1 MPNLKE
7 LKNRISSVK
16 STRKITSAMKMV
28 AASKLRR
35 AQDLAE
41 SSRVY
46 ADSLSFILSSLAGNT
61 KNSSDLPEILT
72 GRENSKISLL
82 IINSSDRGLCG
93 GFNSNLF
100 RNAKNWISEQQE
112 KGKSVK
118 IITVGKKASS
128 FYRKTDLDVIANF
141 DDLNSNDKQL
151 QVSEEIKNKIM
162 ELFENNEIDEV
173 SILFNKFV
181 SVIAQEPT
189 YQSLI
194 PLSNEEADEEA
205 DEEVTYTSNAVFE
218 FEPDKNEL
226 LEYLVPRNFLTQIY
240 RSVLES
246 SASEHAARMTSMDNA
261 TRNAGDMID
270 GLTLTYNRTRQAFI
284 TKELIEIISGA
295 EAV

>member
-1 MPNLKE
+1 MPSLKE
-7 LKNRISSVK
+7 LKNRITSVK

-35 AQDLAE
+35 AQELAE

-46 ADSLSFILSSLAGNT
+46 ADSLAFILSSLAGKPS
-61 KNSSDLPEILT
+61 KNSDLPEILT
-72 GRENSKISLL
+72 GRENPKTTLL

-100 RNAKNWISEQQE
+100 RNAKTWIAEQQA
-112 KGKSVK
+112 KGKTVK
-118 IITVGKKASS
+118 LLTVGKKASS
-128 FYRKTDLDVIANF
+128 FYRRSEIDVIANF
-141 DDLNSNDKQL
+141 EDLTSNDRQI
-151 QVSEEIKNKIM
+151 QVAEEIKSKIV
-162 ELFENNEIDEV
+162 ELFESKEVDEV

-181 SVIAQEPT
+181 SAIAQEPS

-194 PLSNEEADEEA
+194 PMASDDEQT
-205 DEEVTYTSNAVFE
+205 EEVVETSNAVFE

-226 LEYLVPRNFLTQIY
+226 LEYLLPRNFLTQIY
-240 RSVLES
+240 RSILES

-261 TRNAGDMID
+261 TRNAGDLVD
-270 GLTLTYNRTRQAFI
+270 KLTINYNRSRQAAI

-295 EAV
+295 ESL

>member
-1 MPNLKE
+1 MPSLKE
-7 LKNRISSVK
+7 LKNRITSVK

-35 AQDLAE
+35 AQELAE

-46 ADSLSFILSSLAGNT
+46 ADSLAFILSSLAGKPS
-61 KNSSDLPEILT
+61 KNSDLPEILT
-72 GRENSKISLL
+72 GRENPKTTLL

-100 RNAKNWISEQQE
+100 RNAKTWIAEQQA
-112 KGKSVK
+112 KGKTVK
-118 IITVGKKASS
+118 LLTVGKKASS
-128 FYRKTDLDVIANF
+128 FYRRSEIDVIANF
-141 DDLNSNDKQL
+141 EDLTSNDRQI
-151 QVSEEIKNKIM
+151 QVAEEIKSKIV
-162 ELFENNEIDEV
+162 ELFESKEVDEV

-181 SVIAQEPT
+181 SAIAQEPS

-194 PLSNEEADEEA
+194 PMASDDEQT
-205 DEEVTYTSNAVFE
+205 EEVVEISNAVFE

-226 LEYLVPRNFLTQIY
+226 LEYLLPRNFLTQIY
-240 RSVLES
+240 RSILES

-270 GLTLTYNRTRQAFI
+270 RLTLTYNRTRQAFI

>member
-7 LKNRISSVK
+7 LMNRISSVK

-35 AQDLAE
+35 AQELAE

-100 RNAKNWISEQQE
+100 RNAKKWISDQQGL
-112 KGKSVK
+112 GKSVK
-118 IITVGKKASS
+118 IMTVGKKASS
-128 FYRKTDLDVIANF
+128 FYKKTDLDIVASF
-141 DDLNSNDKQL
+141 EDLNSNDRQL

-181 SVIAQEPT
+181 SAISQEPT

-194 PLSNEEADEEA
+194 PLSNDETSEEESEA
-205 DEEVTYTSNAVFE
+205 NNSVFE

-270 GLTLTYNRTRQAFI
+270 RLTLTYNRTRQAFI

>member
-35 AQDLAE
+35 AQELAE

-100 RNAKNWISEQQE
+100 RNAKKWISDQQGQ
-112 KGKSVK
+112 GKSVK
-118 IITVGKKASS
+118 IMTVGKKASS
-128 FYRKTDLDVIANF
+128 FYKKTDLDIVASF
-141 DDLNSNDKQL
+141 EDLNSNDRQL

-181 SVIAQEPT
+181 SAISQEPT

-194 PLSNEEADEEA
+194 PLSNEETSEDESKA
-205 DEEVTYTSNAVFE
+205 NNAIFE

-270 GLTLTYNRTRQAFI
+270 RLTLTYNRTRQAFI

>member
-100 RNAKNWISEQQE
+100 RNAKNWIGEQQE

-194 PLSNEEADEEA
+194 PLSNDEA
-205 DEEVTYTSNAVFE
+205 DEEVTDTSNAVFE

>member
-7 LKNRISSVK
+7 LKNRIASVK

-35 AQDLAE
+35 AQELAE

-46 ADSLSFILSSLAGNT
+46 ADSLAFILSSLAGKNS
-61 KNSSDLPEILT
+61 NSSDLPEILT
-72 GRENSKISLL
+72 GRENPQTTLL
-82 IINSSDRGLCG
+82 IVNSSDRGLCG

-100 RNAKNWISEQQE
+100 RKAKIWIAEQQT
-112 KGKSVK
+112 KGKTVK
-118 IITVGKKASS
+118 LLTVGKKASS
-128 FYRKTDLDVIANF
+128 FYRRSEIDVIANF
-141 DDLNSNDKQL
+141 EDLTSNDRQI
-151 QVSEEIKNKIM
+151 QIAEEIKNKIV
-162 ELFENNEIDEV
+162 ELFESKEVDEV

-181 SVIAQEPT
+181 SAISQEPS
-189 YQSLI
+189 YQSII
-194 PLSNEEADEEA
+194 PMASSDDENT
-205 DEEVTYTSNAVFE
+205 EVTETSNAVFE

-226 LEYLVPRNFLTQIY
+226 LEYLLPRNFLTQIY
-240 RSVLES
+240 RSILES

-270 GLTLTYNRTRQAFI
+270 RLTLTYNRTRQAFI

>member
-35 AQDLAE
+35 AQELAE

-61 KNSSDLPEILT
+61 KNSADLPEILT

-100 RNAKNWISEQQE
+100 RNAKKWISDQQGQ
-112 KGKSVK
+112 GKSVK
-118 IITVGKKASS
+118 IMTVGKKASS
-128 FYRKTDLDVIANF
+128 FYKKTDLDIVASF
-141 DDLNSNDKQL
+141 EDLNSNDRQL

-181 SVIAQEPT
+181 SAISQEPT

-194 PLSNEEADEEA
+194 PLSNEETSEDESEA
-205 DEEVTYTSNAVFE
+205 NNSVFE

-270 GLTLTYNRTRQAFI
+270 RLTLTYNRTRQAFI

>member
-7 LKNRISSVK
+7 LKNRIASVK
-16 STRKITSAMKMV
+16 STKKITSAMKMV

-35 AQDLAE
+35 AQELAE

-46 ADSLSFILSSLAGNT
+46 ADSLAFILSSLAGKT
-61 KNSSDLPEILT
+61 SNSSDLPEILT
-72 GRENSKISLL
+72 GREDPKTILL
-82 IINSSDRGLCG
+82 VINSSDRGLCG

-100 RNAKNWISEQQE
+100 RNAKNWIAQQQAQ
-112 KGKSVK
+112 GKTVK
-118 IITVGKKASS
+118 IMTVGKKAAS
-128 FYRKTDLDVIANF
+128 FYRRSELDVIAGF
-141 DDLNSNDKQL
+141 DDLTSNDRQL
-151 QVSEEIKNKIM
+151 QVSEEVKNKIV
-162 ELFENNEIDEV
+162 ELFESKEIDEV
-173 SILFNKFV
+173 SILFNKFI
-181 SVIAQEPT
+181 SAISQEPT
-189 YQSLI
+189 YQSII
-194 PLSNEEADEEA
+194 PMAAEEASEEEA
-205 DEEVTYTSNAVFE
+205 ATSNAVFE

-240 RSVLES
+240 KSILES

-270 GLTLTYNRTRQAFI
+270 RLTLTYNRTRQAFI

>member
-35 AQDLAE
+35 AQELAE

-128 FYRKTDLDVIANF
+128 FYKKTDLDVIANF

-162 ELFENNEIDEV
+162 DLFENNEIDEV

-181 SVIAQEPT
+181 SVITQEPT

-194 PLSNEEADEEA
+194 PLNNEEA
-205 DEEVTYTSNAVFE
+205 DEEVTDTSNAVFE

>member
-35 AQDLAE
+35 AQELAE

-61 KNSSDLPEILT
+61 KNSADLPEILT

-100 RNAKNWISEQQE
+100 RNAKKWISDQQGQ
-112 KGKSVK
+112 GKSVK
-118 IITVGKKASS
+118 IMTVGKKASS
-128 FYRKTDLDVIANF
+128 FYKKTDLDIVASF
-141 DDLNSNDKQL
+141 EDLNSNDRQL

-162 ELFENNEIDEV
+162 ELFESNEIDEV

-181 SVIAQEPT
+181 SAISQEPT

-194 PLSNEEADEEA
+194 PLSNEETIEDESEA
-205 DEEVTYTSNAVFE
+205 NNAVFE

-270 GLTLTYNRTRQAFI
+270 RLTLTYNRTRQAFI

>member
-128 FYRKTDLDVIANF
+128 FYKKTDLDVIANF

-181 SVIAQEPT
+181 SVITQEPT

-194 PLSNEEADEEA
+194 PLSNEEADEE
-205 DEEVTYTSNAVFE
+205 VTDNSNAVFE

>member
-35 AQDLAE
+35 AQELAE

-100 RNAKNWISEQQE
+100 RNAKKWISDQRGL
-112 KGKSVK
+112 GKSVK
-118 IITVGKKASS
+118 IMTVGKKASS
-128 FYRKTDLDVIANF
+128 FYKKTDLDIVASF
-141 DDLNSNDKQL
+141 EDLNSNDRQL
-151 QVSEEIKNKIM
+151 QVSEEIKNKII

-181 SVIAQEPT
+181 SAISQEPT

-194 PLSNEEADEEA
+194 PLSNDETSEEESEA
-205 DEEVTYTSNAVFE
+205 NNSVFE

-270 GLTLTYNRTRQAFI
+270 RLTLTYNRTRQAFI

>member
-35 AQDLAE
+35 AQELAE

-128 FYRKTDLDVIANF
+128 FYKKTDLHVITNF

-181 SVIAQEPT
+181 SVITQEPT

-194 PLSNEEADEEA
+194 PLSNDEA
-205 DEEVTYTSNAVFE
+205 DEEVTDTSNAVFE

>member
-35 AQDLAE
+35 AQELAE

-72 GRENSKISLL
+72 GRENSKITLL

-100 RNAKNWISEQQE
+100 RNAKKWISDQQGQ
-112 KGKSVK
+112 GKSVK
-118 IITVGKKASS
+118 IMTVGKKASS
-128 FYRKTDLDVIANF
+128 FYKKTDLDIVASF
-141 DDLNSNDKQL
+141 EDLNSNDRQL

-181 SVIAQEPT
+181 SAISQEPT

-194 PLSNEEADEEA
+194 PLSNDETSEEESEA
-205 DEEVTYTSNAVFE
+205 NNSVFE

-270 GLTLTYNRTRQAFI
+270 RLTLTYNRTRQAFI

>member
-1 MPNLKE
+1 MPSLKE

-35 AQDLAE
+35 AQELAE

-46 ADSLSFILSSLAGNT
+46 ADSLAFILSSLAGKNS
-61 KNSSDLPEILT
+61 NSSDLPEILT
-72 GRENSKISLL
+72 GRENPQTTLL
-82 IINSSDRGLCG
+82 IVNSSDRGLCG

-100 RNAKNWISEQQE
+100 RNAKTWIAEQQA
-112 KGKSVK
+112 KGKTVK
-118 IITVGKKASS
+118 LLTVGKKAAS
-128 FYRKTDLDVIANF
+128 FYRRAEIDVIANF
-141 DDLNSNDKQL
+141 EDLTSNDRQL
-151 QVSEEIKNKIM
+151 QVAEEIKNKIVK
-162 ELFENNEIDEV
+162 LFEAKEVDEV

-181 SVIAQEPT
+181 SAIAQEPT
-189 YQSLI
+189 YQSII
-194 PLSNEEADEEA
+194 PMANDE
-205 DEEVTYTSNAVFE
+205 DSSEEVETSNAVFE

-226 LEYLVPRNFLTQIY
+226 LEYLLPRNFLTQIY
-240 RSVLES
+240 RSILES

-270 GLTLTYNRTRQAFI
+270 RLTLTYNRTRQAFI

>member
-128 FYRKTDLDVIANF
+128 FYKKTDLNVIANF

-194 PLSNEEADEEA
+194 PLSNEEADEE
-205 DEEVTYTSNAVFE
+205 VTDTSKAVFE

>member
-35 AQDLAE
+35 AQELAE

-61 KNSSDLPEILT
+61 KNSADLPEILT

-100 RNAKNWISEQQE
+100 RNTKKWISDQQGQ
-112 KGKSVK
+112 GKTVK
-118 IITVGKKASS
+118 IMTVGKKASS
-128 FYRKTDLDVIANF
+128 FYKKTDLDIVASF
-141 DDLNSNDKQL
+141 EDLNSNDRQL

-181 SVIAQEPT
+181 SAISQEPT

-194 PLSNEEADEEA
+194 PLSNEETSEDESEA
-205 DEEVTYTSNAVFE
+205 NNAIFE

-270 GLTLTYNRTRQAFI
+270 RLTLTYNRTRQAFI

>member
-7 LKNRISSVK
+7 LKNRITSVK

-35 AQDLAE
+35 AQELAE

-46 ADSLSFILSSLAGNT
+46 ADSLGFILSSLAGG
-61 KNSSDLPEILT
+61 SAVGSDLPEILT
-72 GRENSKISLL
+72 GRENPKNVLL

-100 RNAKNWISEQQE
+100 RNAKGWIAE
-112 KGKSVK
+112 KQRQGLNVK
-118 IITVGKKASS
+118 IMTVGKKAAS
-128 FYRKTDLDVIANF
+128 FYRRSDLEVIAGF
-141 DDLNSNDKQL
+141 DDLNSNDRQL
-151 QVSEEIKNKIM
+151 EIAEEVKSKLI
-162 ELFENNEIDEV
+162 ELFEKKEIDQV
-173 SILFNKFV
+173 SILFNKFI
-181 SVIAQEPT
+181 SAISQEPC

-194 PLSNEEADEEA
+194 PLAAESTEEQSA
-205 DEEVTYTSNAVFE
+205 SSSSSFE

-226 LEYLVPRNFLTQIY
+226 LEYLVPRNFLTQVY
-240 RSVLES
+240 RSILES

-270 GLTLTYNRTRQAFI
+270 RLTLTYNRTRQAFI

>member
-7 LKNRISSVK
+7 LKNRIASVK
-16 STRKITSAMKMV
+16 STKKITSAMKMV

-35 AQDLAE
+35 AQELAE

-46 ADSLSFILSSLAGNT
+46 ADSLAFILSSLAGKT
-61 KNSSDLPEILT
+61 SNSSDLPEILT
-72 GRENSKISLL
+72 GREDPKTILL
-82 IINSSDRGLCG
+82 VINSSDRGLCG

-100 RNAKNWISEQQE
+100 RNAKNWIAQQQAQ
-112 KGKSVK
+112 GKTVK
-118 IITVGKKASS
+118 ILTVGKKAAS
-128 FYRKTDLDVIANF
+128 FYRRSELDVIAGF
-141 DDLNSNDKQL
+141 DDLTSNDRQL
-151 QVSEEIKNKIM
+151 QVSEEVKNKIV
-162 ELFENNEIDEV
+162 ELFESKEVDEV
-173 SILFNKFV
+173 SILFNKFI
-181 SVIAQEPT
+181 SAISQEPT
-189 YQSLI
+189 YQSII
-194 PLSNEEADEEA
+194 PMAAEEASEEEA
-205 DEEVTYTSNAVFE
+205 AISNAVFE

-240 RSVLES
+240 RSILES

-270 GLTLTYNRTRQAFI
+270 RLTLTYNRTRQAFI

>member
-35 AQDLAE
+35 AQELAE

-100 RNAKNWISEQQE
+100 RNAKKWISDQQGQ
-112 KGKSVK
+112 GKSVK
-118 IITVGKKASS
+118 IMTVGKKASS
-128 FYRKTDLDVIANF
+128 FYKKTDLDIVASF
-141 DDLNSNDKQL
+141 EDLNSNDRQL

-162 ELFENNEIDEV
+162 ELFESNEIDEV

-181 SVIAQEPT
+181 SAISQEPT

-194 PLSNEEADEEA
+194 PLSDEETSE
-205 DEEVTYTSNAVFE
+205 DESEANKAVFE

-270 GLTLTYNRTRQAFI
+270 RLTLTYNRTRQAFI

>member
-1 MPNLKE
+1 MPSLKE
-7 LKNRISSVK
+7 LKNRITSVK

-35 AQDLAE
+35 AQELAE

-46 ADSLSFILSSLAGNT
+46 ADSLAFILSSLAGKPS
-61 KNSSDLPEILT
+61 KNSDLPEILT
-72 GRENSKISLL
+72 GRENPKTTLL

-100 RNAKNWISEQQE
+100 RNAKTWISEQQA
-112 KGKSVK
+112 KGKTVK
-118 IITVGKKASS
+118 LLTVGKKASS
-128 FYRKTDLDVIANF
+128 FYRRSEIDVIANF
-141 DDLNSNDKQL
+141 EDLTSNDRQI
-151 QVSEEIKNKIM
+151 QVAEEIKSKIV
-162 ELFENNEIDEV
+162 ELFESKEVDEV

-181 SVIAQEPT
+181 SAIAQEPS

-194 PLSNEEADEEA
+194 PMASDDEQT
-205 DEEVTYTSNAVFE
+205 EEVVETSNAVFE

-226 LEYLVPRNFLTQIY
+226 LEYLLPRNFLTQIY
-240 RSVLES
+240 RSILES

-270 GLTLTYNRTRQAFI
+270 RLTLTYNRTRQAFI

>member
-35 AQDLAE
+35 AQELAE

-100 RNAKNWISEQQE
+100 RNAKKWISDQQGL
-112 KGKSVK
+112 GKSVK
-118 IITVGKKASS
+118 IMTVGKKASS
-128 FYRKTDLDVIANF
+128 FYKQTDLDIVASF
-141 DDLNSNDKQL
+141 EDLNSNERQL

-162 ELFENNEIDEV
+162 ELFENKEIDEV

-181 SVIAQEPT
+181 SAISQEPT

-194 PLSNEEADEEA
+194 PLSNDETSEEESEA
-205 DEEVTYTSNAVFE
+205 NNSVFE

-270 GLTLTYNRTRQAFI
+270 RLTLTYNRTRQAFI

>member
-35 AQDLAE
+35 AQELAE

-61 KNSSDLPEILT
+61 KNSADLPEILT

-100 RNAKNWISEQQE
+100 RNAKKWISDQQGQ
-112 KGKSVK
+112 GKSVK
-118 IITVGKKASS
+118 IMTVGKKASS
-128 FYRKTDLDVIANF
+128 FYKKTDLDIVASF
-141 DDLNSNDKQL
+141 EDLNSNDRQL

-162 ELFENNEIDEV
+162 ELFDNNEIDEV

-181 SVIAQEPT
+181 SAISQEPT

-194 PLSNEEADEEA
+194 PLSNEETSEDESEA
-205 DEEVTYTSNAVFE
+205 NKAVFE

-270 GLTLTYNRTRQAFI
+270 RLTLTYNRTRQAFI

>member
-35 AQDLAE
+35 AQELAE

-61 KNSSDLPEILT
+61 KNSSDLPEIIT

-100 RNAKNWISEQQE
+100 RNAKKWISDQQ
-112 KGKSVK
+112 GQGRSVK
-118 IITVGKKASS
+118 IMTVGKKASS
-128 FYRKTDLDVIANF
+128 FYKKTDLDIVASF
-141 DDLNSNDKQL
+141 EDLNSNDRQL
-151 QVSEEIKNKIM
+151 QVSEEIKNKIL
-162 ELFENNEIDEV
+162 ELFESNEIDEV

-181 SVIAQEPT
+181 SAISQEPT

-194 PLSNEEADEEA
+194 PLSNEETIEDES
-205 DEEVTYTSNAVFE
+205 EVNNAVFE

-270 GLTLTYNRTRQAFI
+270 RLTLTYNRTRQAFI

>member
-35 AQDLAE
+35 AQELAE

-61 KNSSDLPEILT
+61 KNSADLPEILT

-100 RNAKNWISEQQE
+100 RNAKKWISDQQGQ
-112 KGKSVK
+112 GKSVK
-118 IITVGKKASS
+118 IMTVGKKASS
-128 FYRKTDLDVIANF
+128 FYKKTDLDIVASF
-141 DDLNSNDKQL
+141 EDLNSNDRQL

-181 SVIAQEPT
+181 SAISQEPT

-194 PLSNEEADEEA
+194 PLSNEETSEGESEA
-205 DEEVTYTSNAVFE
+205 NNAIFE

-270 GLTLTYNRTRQAFI
+270 RLTLTYNRTRQAFI

>member
-7 LKNRISSVK
+7 LKNRIASVK
-16 STRKITSAMKMV
+16 STKKITSAMKMV

-35 AQDLAE
+35 AQELAE

-46 ADSLSFILSSLAGNT
+46 ADSLAFILSSLAGKT
-61 KNSSDLPEILT
+61 SNSSDLPEILT
-72 GRENSKISLL
+72 GREDPKTILL
-82 IINSSDRGLCG
+82 VINSSDRGLCG

-100 RNAKNWISEQQE
+100 RNAKNWIAQQQAQ
-112 KGKSVK
+112 GKTVK
-118 IITVGKKASS
+118 IMTVGKKAAS
-128 FYRKTDLDVIANF
+128 FYRRSELDVIAGF
-141 DDLNSNDKQL
+141 DDLTSNDRQL
-151 QVSEEIKNKIM
+151 QVSEEVKNKIV
-162 ELFENNEIDEV
+162 ELFESKEVDEV
-173 SILFNKFV
+173 SILFNKFI
-181 SVIAQEPT
+181 SAISQEPT
-189 YQSLI
+189 YQSII
-194 PLSNEEADEEA
+194 PMAAEEASEEEA
-205 DEEVTYTSNAVFE
+205 EISNAVFE

-240 RSVLES
+240 RSILES

-270 GLTLTYNRTRQAFI
+270 RLTLTYNRTRQAFI

>member
-35 AQDLAE
+35 AQELAE

-46 ADSLSFILSSLAGNT
+46 ADSLSFILSSLAGKT
-61 KNSSDLPEILT
+61 SNSSDLPEILT
-72 GRENSKISLL
+72 GRENPKNSLL

-100 RNAKNWISEQQE
+100 RNAKKWISDQQAS
-112 KGKSVK
+112 GKSVK

-128 FYRKTDLDVIANF
+128 FYKRTDLDVIANF
-141 DDLNSNDKQL
+141 DDLNSNERQL

-162 ELFENNEIDEV
+162 ELFDNNEVDEV

-181 SVIAQEPT
+181 SAIAQEPT

-194 PLSNEEADEEA
+194 PLTNDESEENVSE
-205 DEEVTYTSNAVFE
+205 TNNAVFE

-270 GLTLTYNRTRQAFI
+270 RLTLTYNRTRQAFI